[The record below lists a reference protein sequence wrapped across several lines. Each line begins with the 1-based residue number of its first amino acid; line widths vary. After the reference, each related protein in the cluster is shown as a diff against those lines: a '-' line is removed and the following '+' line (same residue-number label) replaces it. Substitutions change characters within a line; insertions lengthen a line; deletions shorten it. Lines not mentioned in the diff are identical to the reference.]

1 MPGYRLKSAIVGVE
15 RSTKGMLTARIASG
29 SVLNLP
35 DTEKTSGMVEVVYEN
50 RYISVF
56 IEDVCERGELRWPF
70 ASVFDDRHDCHTI

>member
-1 MPGYRLKSAIVGVE
+1 VPVYRLKSAIVGVE
-15 RSTKGMLTARIASG
+15 RSTQGMLTARIASG

-56 IEDVCERGELRWPF
+56 IEDVCERGERMDQRS
-70 ASVFDDRHDCHTI
+70 AGST